1 MENITNDTPAPETA
15 PQDAGSVETGAD
27 TSGATEAAETPT
39 ESTGE
44 QTDALSAALNQFI
57 GEVGEDAISIEALA
71 AADFGE
77 DEIMSGTHKGL
88 PHYDEILRHLPE
100 NGKKLIQN
108 LRSNYTQKT
117 QVIAEMKKE
126 LEAERMRFH
135 AQRKLLTESEFAKEM
150 ERLAADDTKHDVWD
164 EEGRRKH
171 IEQETAKRLNEMLA
185 PLKREVAQQKRE
197 LELKDFKAKNPEI
210 VEPEVRVKVARLLL
224 DRPNLSLEDAYF
236 ITKAQMT
243 TEENERLTER
253 MKAKR
258 QASRQALA
266 ATSTGRNVN
275 TSKVPKFKDAW
286 AAYQYHKSQTD
297 KI

>member
-1 MENITNDTPAPETA
+1 MEDINIDTPTSETA
-15 PQDAGSVETGAD
+15 PEGTATVETGAD
-27 TSGATEAAETPT
+27 TFGAPDTAGAPS
-39 ESTGE
+39 ESTGG
-44 QTDALSAALNQFI
+44 QSDVLAQALNKFI

-71 AADFGE
+71 SADFGE
-77 DEIMSGTHKGL
+77 DEVMTGTHKGL

-126 LEAERMRFH
+126 LETERMKFH

-150 ERLAADDTKHDVWD
+150 ERLAADNTKHDVWD

-171 IEQETAKRLNEMLA
+171 IEQETAKRLNQMLE

-197 LELKDFKAKNPEI
+197 LELKDFKVRNPEI

-224 DRPNLSLEDAYF
+224 DRPNLSLEDAYY

-243 TEENERLTER
+243 TEENSRLTER

-258 QASRQALA
+258 QASRQALSK
-266 ATSTGRNVN
+266 TSTGRNVN
-275 TSKVPKFKDAW
+275 TSQVPKFKDAW
-286 AAYQYHKSQTD
+286 SAYQYHKSQTD

>member
-1 MENITNDTPAPETA
+1 MENITNDTPAAETA
-15 PQDAGSVETGAD
+15 PQDAGSVDTGAD
-27 TSGATEAAETPT
+27 TTRATEAAETPT
-39 ESTGE
+39 ESTGG
-44 QTDALSAALNQFI
+44 QDSALAQALNQFI

-71 AADFGE
+71 SADFGE

-117 QVIAEMKKE
+117 QVIAEMRKE
-126 LEAERMRFH
+126 LEAERMKFH

-150 ERLAADDTKHDVWD
+150 ERIAADDTKHDVWD

-171 IEQETAKRLNEMLA
+171 IEQETAKRLNQMLE

-243 TEENERLTER
+243 TEENTRLTER

-258 QASRQALA
+258 QASRQALQK
-266 ATSTGRNVN
+266 TSTGRNLGTN
-275 TSKVPKFKDAW
+275 SAPKFKDAW